1 MGLFLFD
8 TKGVDPDVGFYGDP
22 GEGIVVLEARAFG
35 YSVSLFDSSLEEG
48 ERRWGTLQKIKPR
61 ED

>member
-1 MGLFLFD
+1 MKSALRRQTGGGAQQSSAMESVA
-8 TKGVDPDVGFYGDP
+8 TG
-22 GEGIVVLEARAFG
+22 RAFG

-48 ERRWGTLQKIKPR
+48 ERRWGTLQKIKPS